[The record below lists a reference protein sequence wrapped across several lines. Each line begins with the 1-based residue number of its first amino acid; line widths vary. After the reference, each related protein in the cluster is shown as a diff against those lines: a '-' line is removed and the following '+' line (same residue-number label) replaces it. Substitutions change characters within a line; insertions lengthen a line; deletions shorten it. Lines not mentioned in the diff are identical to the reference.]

1 MIRSDLT
8 VLSIKPS
15 FCIFRRRRDEASQ
28 ARPSAVRNS
37 RPSQPRQLRRAL
49 SKRIISL
56 GSRAIRETSSVR
68 KDLQSTDSPRSM
80 WRSLLCHLPGRSFST
95 TMIVEYAPGSP
106 ISWEEAQ
113 KAGSTRSAY
122 SPSAELESSLTSSIR
137 MIVLTIISG
146 S

>member
-1 MIRSDLT
+1 MHCWVRILQNASTIVFSDQ
-8 VLSIKPS
+8 VLE
-15 FCIFRRRRDEASQ
+15 RRKRLHSCNLCRG
-28 ARPSAVRNS
+28 
-37 RPSQPRQLRRAL
+37 
-49 SKRIISL
+49 RIIPQPV
-56 GSRAIRETSSVR
+56 AQECQQYVR
-68 KDLQSTDSPRSM
+68 SA
-80 WRSLLCHLPGRSFST
+80 FST